1 MFPGLYN
8 YISLRSVELK
18 SISVNRTNN
27 LLPLATNIASQ
38 ILIKKVPQLN
48 FICTHNSRRSHLAHI
63 WAKVMANHLQLP
75 TLNCYSG
82 GTEATEIHP
91 NTIETLTRAG
101 FQVSLESNSPEY
113 NPIYLVQ
120 YSEDFPPERCF
131 SKVYNKAPNPNNDYI
146 AILTCSDADDAC
158 PIVLGA
164 NTRHTITYEDPKAS
178 DGTPNQNATY
188 DESSKQI
195 ASEMLYL
202 MTKIKED
209 LAK

>member
-1 MFPGLYN
+1 MFPRLYN
-8 YISLRSVELK
+8 YISLRSIELN

-38 ILIKKVPQLN
+38 LLIKKKPQLN
-48 FICTHNSRRSHLAHI
+48 FICTHNSRRSQLAQI
-63 WAKVMANHLQLP
+63 WAKVMANHLELP
-75 TLNCYSG
+75 TLDCYSG
-82 GTEATEIHP
+82 GTVATEIHP

-101 FQVSLESNSPEY
+101 FQVGLESNILDY

-120 YSEDFPPERCF
+120 YSEDYPPERCF

-146 AILTCSDADDAC
+146 AILTCSEADDAC

-164 NTRHTITYEDPKAS
+164 NTRYSITYEDPKAS
-178 DGTPNQNATY
+178 DGTPNENATY

>member
-1 MFPGLYN
+1 
-8 YISLRSVELK
+8 
-18 SISVNRTNN
+18 
-27 LLPLATNIASQ
+27 
-38 ILIKKVPQLN
+38 
-48 FICTHNSRRSHLAHI
+48 
-63 WAKVMANHLQLP
+63 MANHLQLP
-75 TLNCYSG
+75 TLDCYSG

-91 NTIETLTRAG
+91 NTIETLARAG
-101 FQVSLESNSPEY
+101 FQVGLESNSLEY

-120 YSEDFPPERCF
+120 YSEDYPPERCF

-146 AILTCSDADDAC
+146 AILTCSEADDAC